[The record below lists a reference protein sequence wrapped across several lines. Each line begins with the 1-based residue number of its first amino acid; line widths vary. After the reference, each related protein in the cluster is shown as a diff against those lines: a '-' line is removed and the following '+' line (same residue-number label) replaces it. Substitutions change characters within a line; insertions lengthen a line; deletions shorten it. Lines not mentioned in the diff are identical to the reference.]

1 MSHTTSIRRALT
13 VAGATGILALSVAGP
28 ASARPDP
35 GNGSQ
40 SEWSCQTGCY
50 EGGTT
55 RGTVNTVTIDDNALE
70 LLQLGGGVLAFFQQ
84 QGDVLCDD
92 GLLFFPFQFN
102 HGSPPR
108 EPVRLRKYGR

>member
-13 VAGATGILALSVAGP
+13 VAGATGVLAFSVVGP

-40 SEWSCQTGCY
+40 QEWSCQTGCY

-55 RGTVNTVTIDDNALE
+55 PGATNTITVDDNAIE
-70 LLQLGGGVLAFFQQ
+70 MLQLGGGVLAGIALAGAGVAF
-84 QGDVLCDD
+84 VSRRSHHHAAH
-92 GLLFFPFQFN
+92 PA
-102 HGSPPR
+102 
-108 EPVRLRKYGR
+108 

>member
-13 VAGATGILALSVAGP
+13 VAGATGILAFSVAGP

-40 SEWSCQTGCY
+40 SEWSCQARCH

-55 RGTVNTVTIDDNALE
+55 PAGTSTVTLDDDALE
-70 LLQLGGGVLAFFQQ
+70 LLQLGGGVLA
-84 QGDVLCDD
+84 
-92 GLLFFPFQFN
+92 GLALAGAGAAVISRRSHAHAAHPA
-102 HGSPPR
+102 
-108 EPVRLRKYGR
+108 

>member
-13 VAGATGILALSVAGP
+13 VAGATGILAFSVAGP

-40 SEWSCQTGCY
+40 QEWSCLSDCY

-55 RGTVNTVTIDDNALE
+55 TGPTSTITLDDNALE
-70 LLQLGGGVLAFFQQ
+70 LFQLGGGVLA
-84 QGDVLCDD
+84 
-92 GLLFFPFQFN
+92 GLALAGAGLAVASRRSHRHAAHPA
-102 HGSPPR
+102 
-108 EPVRLRKYGR
+108 

>member
-13 VAGATGILALSVAGP
+13 VAGATGILAFLVAGP

-40 SEWSCQTGCY
+40 SEWSCQTDCY
-50 EGGTT
+50 EGGAM

-70 LLQLGGGVLAFFQQ
+70 LLQLGGGVLA
-84 QGDVLCDD
+84 GIALAGAGVALASRRSHTHAAH
-92 GLLFFPFQFN
+92 PA
-102 HGSPPR
+102 
-108 EPVRLRKYGR
+108 

>member
-13 VAGATGILALSVAGP
+13 VAGATGILAFSVAGP

-40 SEWSCQTGCY
+40 QEWSCRSDCY

-55 RGTVNTVTIDDNALE
+55 TGPTSTITLDDNALE
-70 LLQLGGGVLAFFQQ
+70 LFQLGGGVLA
-84 QGDVLCDD
+84 
-92 GLLFFPFQFN
+92 GLALAGAGLAVASRRSHRHAAHPA
-102 HGSPPR
+102 
-108 EPVRLRKYGR
+108 